1 MRKRSKSELKKAA
14 NEIIE
19 MFNRGNFPCP
29 LMFTNMQREAIATI
43 AGVDSEGRFAD
54 GPMEEALIREYKLD
68 IRYGENTWPK
78 FAEVLQQEK
87 DNRLGI
93 FSGEKGNQLRWLQN
107 AVGSCLAVGIDREE
121 IVEVA
126 ESAW

>member
-14 NEIIE
+14 NEIID
-19 MFNRGNFPCP
+19 MFNRGIFLPP
-29 LMFTNMQREAIATI
+29 LMFTNQQRAAIANI
-43 AGVDSEGRFAD
+43 AGVDAEGTFAD

-68 IRYGENTWPK
+68 IRYGENTWPA
-78 FAEVLQQEK
+78 FAEVLRQEK
-87 DNRLGI
+87 NDRLCI
-93 FSGEKGNQLRWLQN
+93 LSGERKDHLRWLQN